1 MYRRQRSSR
10 PSLIVLLILG
20 ALGGLLYLVYD
31 NMQAAAPM
39 PPTPVPQV
47 AAMAVLPESS
57 ATPATQTIAIATPGP
72 LAGQSP
78 KSPDIPADST
88 LFIPSAGI
96 YAPIVQAYLDGVS
109 WDVSRLGMNVG
120 HLQGTA
126 WHSTGNVVLSGHVEM
141 SDGRKGV
148 FATLEQVQVGDL
160 IVLSAGGRETRYEVR
175 EISQTDPTDLGPVR
189 PTGEGRLTIIT
200 CDDYDFFRNAYLT
213 RTVIVALPLPE
224 TGPASG

>member
-10 PSLIVLLILG
+10 PSLIVLVILG

-31 NMQAAAPM
+31 NMQAAAPA

-47 AAMAVLPESS
+47 AAVAVLPDEP
-57 ATPATQTIAIATPGP
+57 TPVTQTIAIATPGP

-96 YAPIVQAYLDGVS
+96 YAPIVQVYLDGVS
-109 WDVSRLGMNVG
+109 WDVSRLGTNVG

-126 WHSTGNVVLSGHVEM
+126 WHRPGNIVLSGHVEM
-141 SDGRKGV
+141 ADGRKGV
-148 FATLEQVQVGDL
+148 FSTLEQVQVGDL
-160 IVLSAGGRETRYEVR
+160 IVLSAEGRETRYEVR
-175 EISQTDPTDLGPVR
+175 EISQTSPTDLGPVR
-189 PTGEGRLTIIT
+189 PTSEGRLTIIT

>member
-1 MYRRQRSSR
+1 MVRRQRSSR

-47 AAMAVLPESS
+47 AAVAVLPDEP
-57 ATPATQTIAIATPGP
+57 TPVTQTIAIATPGP